1 MDTGPTGTSS
11 NAVRAVFWTS
21 SYAPVTT
28 DVIDYI
34 TIATLGN
41 AVDFG
46 TMNHISMNGSGAC
59 ASSTRSVCGGGFD
72 GGIQEELE
80 YIQIMTTGNSV
91 DFGDLHEARSQPGA
105 CSNGHGG
112 L

>member
-1 MDTGPTGTSS
+1 MRG
-11 NAVRAVFWTS
+11 VLWTS
-21 SYAPVTT
+21 SYAPNTT

-41 AVDFG
+41 ALDFG
-46 TMNHISMNGSGAC
+46 ELNHISYNGAAC
-59 ASSTRSVCGGGFD
+59 CSSSTRSVVGGGYD
-72 GGIQEELE
+72 GGIAEEMD
-80 YIQIMTTGNSV
+80 YVQIMTTGNAV
-91 DFGDLHEARSQPGA
+91 DFGNLDQARSEPGA